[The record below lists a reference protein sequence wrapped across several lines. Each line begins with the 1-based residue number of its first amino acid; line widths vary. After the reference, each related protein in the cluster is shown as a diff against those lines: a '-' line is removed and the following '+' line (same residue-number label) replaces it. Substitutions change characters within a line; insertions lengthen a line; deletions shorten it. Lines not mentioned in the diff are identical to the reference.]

1 MKNKFLII
9 LSALLL
15 LVLGACSSSQS
26 NSKGSEEG
34 EGTEGAKTEETAG
47 KQEVVFWHAMSGDL
61 ETVLKDIVA
70 DFNASQEDIEVTPVF
85 QGTYEEALTK
95 FNTVAGTKDAPTIMQ
110 TFEVGTKYMID
121 SGHVQ
126 PVQKFI
132 DEDNYDTSQW
142 ESNISNY
149 YTVDGEQYSMPFNSS
164 TPVLIYNKDAFKEA
178 GLDPEKAPMT
188 YSELKDA
195 SKKLTKADG
204 GETSQYGFSIL
215 NYGWFFE
222 EMLAGQGGHYVDN
235 ENGRNGNATKATFN
249 DELGLN
255 VFNLISDMYNEGTF
269 YNVGQNW
276 DDMRAAFQSGKM
288 AMYLDSSAGVKTIVD
303 NAEFEVGVSYLPI
316 PDEADRQGVIIGGA
330 SVWMSSGIEEE
341 KQRAAWEFM
350 KYLTTP
356 EVQADWHVKTGYFAI
371 NPAAYE
377 QDIVKEEWEKYPQ
390 LKVTVDQLSET
401 KPGTAT
407 QGALISVFPESRQKV
422 VTAMENL
429 YQGMDPQEALDQAA
443 EETNRALEVANK
455 KQGK

>member
-1 MKNKFLII
+1 MKKLFTIM
-9 LSALLL
+9 STLLL
-15 LVLGACSSSQS
+15 LVLAACSSTST
-26 NSKGSEEG
+26 
-34 EGTEGAKTEETAG
+34 GTTESDVKSDGEETTASG
-47 KQEVVFWHAMSGDL
+47 EKQEVVFWHAMSGDL
-61 ETVLKDIVA
+61 ETVLNDIVA
-70 DFNASQEDIEVTPVF
+70 DYNESQEDIEVKPIF

-95 FNTVAGTKDAPTIMQ
+95 FNTVAGTEDAPTIMQ

-121 SGHVQ
+121 SGKIQ

-142 ESNISNY
+142 EENIANY

-164 TPVLIYNKDAFKEA
+164 TPVLVYNKDAFKEA
-178 GLDPEKAPMT
+178 GLDSEKAPMT
-188 YSELKDA
+188 YSELKEA
-195 SKKLTKADG
+195 AKKLTKAEG

-222 EMLAGQGGHYVDN
+222 EMLAEQGGHYVDN
-235 ENGRNGNATKATFN
+235 ENGRKGNAEKATFN

-255 VFNLISDMYNEGTF
+255 VFELISDMYNEGTF

-276 DDMRAAFQSGKM
+276 DDMRAAFQAGKI
-288 AMYLDSSAGVKTIVD
+288 AMYLDSSAGVKAMVD
-303 NAEFEVGVSYLPI
+303 NSDFEVGVSYLPI
-316 PDEADRQGVIIGGA
+316 PDDAEREGVIIGGA
-330 SVWMSSGIEEE
+330 SVWMSSGINED
-341 KQRAAWEFM
+341 KQKAAWEFM

-371 NPAAYE
+371 NPAAYDE
-377 QDIVKEEWEKYPQ
+377 DIVKAEWEKYPQ
-390 LKVTVDQLSET
+390 LKVTVDQLNET
-401 KPGTAT
+401 KKSTAT

-429 YQGMDPQEALDQAA
+429 YQGMDPKEALDQAA

-455 KQGK
+455 KQGN